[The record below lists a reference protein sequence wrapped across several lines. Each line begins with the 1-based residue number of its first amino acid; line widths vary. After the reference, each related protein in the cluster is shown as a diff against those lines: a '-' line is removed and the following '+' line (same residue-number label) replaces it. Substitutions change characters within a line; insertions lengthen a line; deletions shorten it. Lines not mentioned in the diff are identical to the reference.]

1 MRRSGRAAPT
11 ATTTK
16 ATAGRRAAGRTARRP
31 RSRCPRSD
39 EARALGV
46 QFRVNFRA
54 DGGSIDDVTIPDAV
68 PVEEQKRL
76 RKVIEANKRELV
88 SFAGPSGIPCRGDPR
103 YRDPDW
109 LASAAAELGVS
120 VEEVKRRLDFLEKK
134 QIEWSMADAE
144 WESFMDCW
152 AEVEAEAK
160 AFGLDFE
167 TYVPLAAKEGKA

>member
-68 PVEEQKRL
+68 PVEERKRL

-88 SFAGPSGIPCRGDPR
+88 SFAGPSGIPCRGEGVAQVVAHD
-103 YRDPDW
+103 DW
-109 LASAAAELGVS
+109 IAAI
-120 VEEVKRRLDFLEKK
+120 EEREREDNRRRRRQARER
-134 QIEWSMADAE
+134 
-144 WESFMDCW
+144 
-152 AEVEAEAK
+152 AK
-160 AFGLDFE
+160 TGAR
-167 TYVPLAAKEGKA
+167 AA